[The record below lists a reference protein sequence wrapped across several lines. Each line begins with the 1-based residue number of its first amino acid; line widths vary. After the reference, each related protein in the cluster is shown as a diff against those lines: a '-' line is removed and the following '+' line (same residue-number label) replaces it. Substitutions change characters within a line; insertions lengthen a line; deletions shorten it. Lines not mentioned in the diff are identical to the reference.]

1 MARIGIYGGTFNPPH
16 KGHMMAA
23 QQAICRLALDR
34 LLLIPNKIA
43 PHKDLPT
50 DSASPRRRTDMLRL
64 AAKDLPKAEISELEL
79 ERDGVSYTYETIL
92 TLKQQYPSEELI
104 LLMGTDMFLC
114 FDRWKNPQI
123 IWENATLGVFYRGD
137 REEVS
142 LIDEKKRELEALGAK
157 VILVDNPVHRMSS
170 TDLRRMLTFGCG
182 RAMLSEDVYA
192 YILEN
197 RLYGT
202 AESYRNLSEEE
213 LERKVSALLEPGR
226 IAHVLGCRET
236 AVALA
241 KHWGASETDAARA
254 ALLHDVT
261 KALPEDLQLTLCRE
275 YGRILKA
282 FSVQNPKTLHAL
294 TGSMVAE
301 RIFGEKEAVV
311 EAVRSHTTGKVNM
324 SLLEKIIY
332 IADYIEPNRDFP
344 GVDTLRSLAFTDL
357 DEALKMGLNMTID
370 MLQSRNQEVS
380 PESLE
385 ALAYLEH
392 R

>member
-43 PHKDLPT
+43 PHKDLPA
-50 DSASPRRRTDMLRL
+50 DCASPRQRTDMLRL

-92 TLKQQYPSEELI
+92 TLKQQYPAEELI

-182 RAMLSEDVYA
+182 KAMLSEDVYA

-213 LERKVSALLEPGR
+213 LERKVSALLDPGR

-332 IADYIEPNRDFP
+332 IADYIEPSRDFP

>member
-43 PHKDLPT
+43 PHKDLPA
-50 DSASPRRRTDMLRL
+50 DCASPRQRTDMLRL

-92 TLKQQYPSEELI
+92 TLKQQYPAEELI

-170 TDLRRMLTFGCG
+170 TDLRRMLAFGCG
-182 RAMLSEDVYA
+182 KAMLSEDVYA

-213 LERKVSALLEPGR
+213 LERKVSALLDPGR

-332 IADYIEPNRDFP
+332 IADYIEPSRDFP